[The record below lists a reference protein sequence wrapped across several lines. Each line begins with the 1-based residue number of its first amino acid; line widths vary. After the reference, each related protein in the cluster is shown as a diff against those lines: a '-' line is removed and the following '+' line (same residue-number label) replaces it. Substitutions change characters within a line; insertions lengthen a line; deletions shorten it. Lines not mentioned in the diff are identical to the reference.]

1 MGDSNYFN
9 TKIYMPSVK
18 DNHISREVLIEKMT
32 ESQKK
37 QHKIILVSAEAGY
50 GKTTLIAG
58 WISRLNQHY
67 TWLSLDEYDNDA
79 ITFINYL
86 VMAIRKVDKT
96 FGSTIE
102 NILSTPKLPGVEV
115 VSSYI
120 IEELTMINH
129 TFTLIFDDY
138 HIITN
143 TYIHKLIQRIIDSK
157 AHNIL
162 TIIIT
167 RQDPPFSLSRWRAG
181 DILTELRSFDLRF
194 ETNEIKEFFYKN
206 FNISFENE
214 NETLEI
220 LEERTEGWA
229 AGLQLIG
236 LSLKNINKEQ
246 QGRSFNEQ
254 FSGNNR
260 FIADYLM
267 EEVFERQEAQIRV
280 FLKKTSILKSFNEE
294 LCNSITGLNCS
305 KQIIERLEKE
315 NLFIV
320 PLDSNRTWYRYH
332 HLFSKFLSAGLDEKL
347 KLEICRT
354 ASAWYKTKGLIELAF
369 EYALEAKDSEMALSL
384 VNQVSTK
391 YLYNGSIETLLELLN
406 SVKKISNKTDAEVET
421 SRAWCLFLLG
431 ETDKAH
437 KTLIEL
443 KSKQVIKAS
452 NISGRIQALEAILY
466 TNIDKSKA
474 VMLAE
479 EAVSILKE
487 ENRLFYNIALRTLG
501 LVKVSIGES
510 AEAVAAFKKIIHGVN
525 FNKYR
530 LVELS
535 AFVNYTDCLI
545 AMGRRLKAQSLC
557 EELLAEYTDQYGDR
571 LPMARLVYLTM
582 GICFYI
588 GNELEKAKKYLH
600 EGINFCRGMKLM
612 STIGNA
618 EVVYVKLLYIL
629 GEKSTAFKTLFRYK
643 GLSKRSRL
651 QNTFEI
657 LEAIEIDLSIKEKN
671 HTKML
676 EWTKKRE
683 ELMNDIMCPYP
694 SNVKLTYI
702 RALINQKKFN
712 EAETELEMEE
722 ELARKYN
729 KQEQLITILILT
741 ALVKK
746 HNGAQSKA
754 LIYIREALKIAAP
767 EGYVRNFLDEEE
779 EVLALARKVRNAA
792 PEFVDQLEKQNT
804 GQVNVLIEPLKA
816 REHEILKL
824 IAAGMSNAE
833 IAANLYI
840 TTGTVKWYIKNI
852 FTKLGVNKR
861 TQAVK
866 KARQLEI
873 LI

>member
-18 DNHISREVLIEKMT
+18 NNHISREALTGKMT

-50 GKTTLIAG
+50 GKTTLVSG

-79 ITFINYL
+79 VTFINYL

-115 VSSYI
+115 VSAYI
-120 IEELTMINH
+120 IEELTKIKH

-138 HIITN
+138 HVITN
-143 TYIHKLIQRIIDSK
+143 AYIHKLIQRIIDSK
-157 AHNIL
+157 AHSIL
-162 TIIIT
+162 IIIIT

-206 FNISFENE
+206 FHIGFE

-267 EEVFERQEAQIRV
+267 EEVFERQEAQIQV

-294 LCNSITGLNCS
+294 LCNYITGLNCS

-320 PLDSNRTWYRYH
+320 PLDSNRNWYRYH

-354 ASAWYKTKGLIELAF
+354 ASAWYKTKGLLELAF
-369 EYALEAKDSEMALSL
+369 EYALEAKDGEMALSL

-391 YLYNGSIETLLELLN
+391 YLYNGSIEKLLELLN
-406 SVKKISNKTDAEVET
+406 SVKDISNKTDAEVET

-437 KTLIEL
+437 KTLKEL
-443 KSKQVIKAS
+443 KSKQVITAS

-501 LVKVSIGES
+501 LVKASVGES
-510 AEAVAAFKKIIHGVN
+510 AEAAEAFKMIIHGVN
-525 FNKYR
+525 YKKYR

-545 AMGRRLKAQSLC
+545 AMGRRLEAQSLC

-571 LPMARLVYLTM
+571 LPMARVIYLTL

-588 GNELEKAKKYLH
+588 GNELEKSKKYLH
-600 EGINFCRGMKLM
+600 EGINFCREMKLM

-618 EVVYVKLLYIL
+618 EGIYVKLLYIL
-629 GEKSTAFKTLFRYK
+629 GEKSAAFKTLYK
-643 GLSKRSRL
+643 YKSLSKRSRL
-651 QNTFEI
+651 QSIFEM
-657 LEAIEIDLSIKEKN
+657 LEAIEIDLSIEEKN
-671 HTKML
+671 HTKVL

-683 ELMNDIMCPYP
+683 ELMNDNMCPYP

-702 RALINQKKFN
+702 RALINEKRFN
-712 EAETELEMEE
+712 EAGTKLESEE
-722 ELARKYN
+722 GLARKYN
-729 KQEQLITILILT
+729 KQEQLITILIFT

-746 HNGAQSKA
+746 HNGAQSEA
-754 LIYIREALKIAAP
+754 LVYMREALKIAAS
-767 EGYVRNFLDEEE
+767 EGYVRNFLDEDK

-792 PEFVDQLEKQNT
+792 PEFVDQLEEQNT
-804 GQVNVLIEPLKA
+804 LQVNVLIEPLKT
-816 REHEILKL
+816 REYEILKL

>member
-1 MGDSNYFN
+1 MYDINYFN
-9 TKIYMPSVK
+9 AKMYIPSIKSNYV
-18 DNHISREVLIEKMT
+18 SREVLIGKMNEREKK
-32 ESQKK
+32 E
-37 QHKIILVSAEAGY
+37 HKVILVSAEAGY
-50 GKTTLIAG
+50 GKTTLVSE
-58 WISRLNQHY
+58 WISRIKQRY
-67 TWLSLDEYDNDA
+67 TWLSLDEYDNDP

-86 VMAIRKVDKT
+86 VMAIKKVDDT

-115 VSSYI
+115 ISSYI
-120 IEELTMINH
+120 IEELSKLKH

-143 TYIHKLIQRIIDSK
+143 IYIHKILQRIIDSK

-162 TIIIT
+162 TIILT
-167 RQDPPFSLSRWRAG
+167 RQDPPFNLSRWRAG
-181 DILTELRSFDLRF
+181 DILTELRSSDLRF
-194 ETNEIKEFFYKN
+194 EPTEIKEFFIKS
-206 FNISFENE
+206 FNINFE
-214 NETLEI
+214 NETLQI

-236 LSLKNINKEQ
+236 LSLRNIKKEE
-246 QGRSFNEQ
+246 QGRCFIKQIN
-254 FSGNNR
+254 GNNR
-260 FIADYLM
+260 FVTDYLM
-267 EEVFERQEAQIRV
+267 EEVFERQETQIQE

-294 LCNSITGLNCS
+294 LCNTITGLNCS
-305 KQIIERLEKE
+305 RQILDRLERD
-315 NLFIV
+315 NLFLV
-320 PLDSNRTWYRYH
+320 PLDCNRTWYRYH
-332 HLFSKFLSAGLDEKL
+332 HLFSEFLRTGLDETL
-347 KLEICRT
+347 RAEICRK
-354 ASAWYKTKGLIELAF
+354 ASAWCENKGFIELAF
-369 EYALEAKDSEMALSL
+369 EYALEARDCEMALSL
-384 VNQVSTK
+384 VNQVSSK
-391 YLYNGSIETLLELLN
+391 YLYNGAIETLLEHLN
-406 SVKKISNKTDAEVET
+406 SVKEISDKTDAEIET
-421 SRAWCLFLLG
+421 CRAWCLFLLG
-431 ETDKAH
+431 ETDKAY
-437 KTLIEL
+437 KTLKEL
-443 KSKQVIKAS
+443 KSMQVIKAS

-479 EAVSILKE
+479 EAVSILKG

-501 LVKVSIGES
+501 LVKVSVGES
-510 AEAVAAFKKIIHGVN
+510 AEAAAAFKKIIYGIN
-525 FNKYR
+525 CNKYR

-545 AMGRRLKAQSLC
+545 AMGRRQEAQSLC
-557 EELLAEYTDQYGDR
+557 EELLAEYIDQYGDR
-571 LPMARLVYLTM
+571 LPMARVIYLTL

-588 GNELEKAKKYLH
+588 GNELEKAKKYLY
-600 EGINFCRGMKLM
+600 EGINFCREMKLM

-618 EVVYVKLLYIL
+618 EGFYVKLLFIL
-629 GEKSTAFKTLFRYK
+629 GEKSIAFKTLYK
-643 GLSKRSRL
+643 YKRLSKRSRL
-651 QNTFEI
+651 QNIFEM
-657 LEAIEIDLSIKEKN
+657 LEAIEIDLSIKERN
-671 HTKML
+671 HTKVL

-683 ELMNDIMCPYP
+683 VLMNDNLCPYP

-702 RALINQKKFN
+702 RALISQKKFN
-712 EAETELEMEE
+712 EAETKLENEE

-746 HNGAQSKA
+746 YNGDQSRA
-754 LIYIREALKIAAP
+754 LMYIREALKIAAP
-767 EGYVRNFLDEEE
+767 EGYVRNFLDEDE
-779 EVLALARKVRNAA
+779 EVLALVRKARNAA
-792 PEFVDQLEKQNT
+792 PEFVDQLEEQNT
-804 GQVNVLIEPLKA
+804 LQVNVLIEPLKA
-816 REHEILKL
+816 REYEILKL

-840 TTGTVKWYIKNI
+840 TIGTVKWYIKNI